1 MRECGPDPNHR
12 RVIARDSGNPGC
24 PFSRALAG
32 FGRVAATSRDFL
44 GQRGHPASHT
54 RFSVI
59 CPNDCHTCA
68 MLRGSIAMFCGC
80 SHRLTAA
87 HTPRAREFPLRPIN
101 SHVITKSRRRA
112 SRGDQDPEG
121 DSRLHTGTQLR
132 IRRSQRASST
142 SPKVAQGTSP
152 PMMRAPEMGTRVAD
166 RAVAAARSAFLFRE
180 PGKRDRIE
188 RKARRWRA
196 SSEARKR

>member
-68 MLRGSIAMFCGC
+68 MLIINCG
-80 SHRLTAA
+80 
-87 HTPRAREFPLRPIN
+87 I
-101 SHVITKSRRRA
+101 K
-112 SRGDQDPEG
+112 
-121 DSRLHTGTQLR
+121 
-132 IRRSQRASST
+132 
-142 SPKVAQGTSP
+142 
-152 PMMRAPEMGTRVAD
+152 RV
-166 RAVAAARSAFLFRE
+166 VC
-180 PGKRDRIE
+180 E
-188 RKARRWRA
+188 RKYHAGEE
-196 SSEARKR
+196 SERMFRQAGVIIDFFNDEVEQYDNQ